1 MTFRQQIFNAIRN
14 NSVEQLQYVL
24 EHTTAEN
31 SVEAMLGLRKACEA
45 KNVKCAKL
53 LLPYAAEFF
62 NRPNISPDLECGKS
76 MSLHPGEILYQLIHD
91 TVVSSNSVPMFEL
104 FKDVLISERHL
115 HQCPI
120 ILLQCLKLNHM
131 DLIDCLL
138 PFVDDLSI
146 LAGYKPHAYAFF
158 EERKALYQNQR
169 LSLAVG
175 DTSVSSI
182 GRKI

>member
-1 MTFRQQIFNAIRN
+1 MTFQKQVFDAITN
-14 NSVEQLQYVL
+14 NTVAQLQHLL
-24 EHTTAEN
+24 EHNTAHD
-31 SVEAMLGLRKACEA
+31 SLHAALGLRKACEI
-45 KNVKCAKL
+45 NNLECAQI
-53 LLPYAAEFF
+53 LLPYATKFF
-62 NRPNISPDLECGKS
+62 NRPKIAPDLECGES
-76 MSLHPGEILYQLIHD
+76 MSLHPGQMLYQLIHD
-91 TVVSSNSVPMFEL
+91 TVVPSNSVPMFEL